1 MKQCVVLL
9 GILIP
14 FIGTSLGAAFV
25 FFLKERLSECVSKVL
40 MGFASG
46 VMMAAAVWSLLLP
59 AIDLSADRG
68 RLAFVPATAGFL
80 AGVIFLLVLDRVV
93 PHFHAETNQKEGPE
107 SHLQKITMMI
117 FAVTLHNIPEG
128 MAVGVVF
135 SNCLSATAVVTL
147 AEAFLLA
154 LGIAIQNIPEG
165 AIISMPMKG
174 AGKSRMRAFG
184 CGVLSGVVEPVGAA
198 VTILLTKQIES
209 LLAYLLAFAAGA
221 MVYVIVE
228 ELVPV
233 SSGSENSDM
242 GTIGFAI
249 GFAVM
254 MVLDVA
260 FGG

>member
-154 LGIAIQNIPEG
+154 LGIAIQNFPEG
-165 AIISMPMKG
+165 GRIRRAVRSCG
-174 AGKSRMRAFG
+174 AGGSSCHYTSDEADREPACVSACVCCRGDGICHRGRTGAGVVGKRKFGYGDNRICDWICCYDGPG
-184 CGVLSGVVEPVGAA
+184 CGIWGIKVD
-198 VTILLTKQIES
+198 I
-209 LLAYLLAFAAGA
+209 
-221 MVYVIVE
+221 
-228 ELVPV
+228 
-233 SSGSENSDM
+233 
-242 GTIGFAI
+242 
-249 GFAVM
+249 
-254 MVLDVA
+254 
-260 FGG
+260 